1 MTLSVLGAVERL
13 LKARGFDVETFRTID
28 SFIERAN
35 LRAATCLV
43 LDINLNGAS
52 GIELKRKLNA
62 AGISPPVIFITARDE
77 DVTRR
82 AALSAGCVAYL
93 SKPFSSKDLVDA
105 IEASQKADSP
115 RLSTLSLRSVRL
127 RTMALAF
134 ENRSLPGQADGARM
148 NNSLA
153 TGDCASRTPALAADV
168 CSPEV
173 PDAS

>member
-1 MTLSVLGAVERL
+1 M
-13 LKARGFDVETFRTID
+13 
-28 SFIERAN
+28 
-35 LRAATCLV
+35 

-105 IEASQKADSP
+105 IEASQERPDAA
-115 RLSTLSLRSVRL
+115 
-127 RTMALAF
+127 ALLDIVLAV
-134 ENRSLPGQADGARM
+134 NAPQDNGASLPK
-148 NNSLA
+148 
-153 TGDCASRTPALAADV
+153 P
-168 CSPEV
+168 
-173 PDAS
+173 